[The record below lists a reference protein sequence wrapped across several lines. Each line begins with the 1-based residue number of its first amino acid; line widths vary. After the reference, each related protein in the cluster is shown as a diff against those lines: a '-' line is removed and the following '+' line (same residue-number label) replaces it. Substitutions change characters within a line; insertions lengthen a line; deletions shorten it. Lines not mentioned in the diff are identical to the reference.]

1 MSGLYAVHTLHGQ
14 KHTAS
19 ATATA
24 TESPYARFS
33 GASIYRWLH
42 ETSINLWLI
51 TKDDFLTFV
60 VPNTVFGVSG
70 ALASSTLIEHSSTQ
84 LEVVQRIPLVVFFNW
99 SNVLIFELA
108 NQKSPESAKEDAL
121 NKPWRAI
128 PSGRLT
134 SGDLRKAMLFLIPV
148 VLAFHHFVMHVG
160 TECALLII
168 MTWLY
173 NDLGGG
179 EDWKLRETIIATAFG
194 VYNVGSLKTAAGYF
208 NHPLAMRTAGWKW
221 AFIVS
226 CIIFTTM
233 SVQDLKDQEGD
244 RARNRRTVPIAVGDT
259 EARWFIA
266 SSVLFWSCIC
276 FWFWDFK
283 FVGFAGVALGA
294 VVSWR
299 CIRVRGKRSDYLT
312 WVLWAFWLAVLY
324 MFPSW

>member
-1 MSGLYAVHTLHGQ
+1 MSSLYAVHTLHGQ

-134 SGDLRKAMLFLIPV
+134 SGDLRKAMLFLIPA
-148 VLAFHHFVMHVG
+148 VLAFHHFVMHLG

-208 NHPLAMRTAGWKW
+208 NHTLAMKSAGWKW

-266 SSVLFWSCIC
+266 SSILFWSCIC

-283 FVGFAGVALGA
+283 LVGFAGVALGA
-294 VVSWR
+294 IVSWR
-299 CIRVRGKRSDYLT
+299 CIAVRGKRSDYLT

-324 MFPSW
+324 IFPSW